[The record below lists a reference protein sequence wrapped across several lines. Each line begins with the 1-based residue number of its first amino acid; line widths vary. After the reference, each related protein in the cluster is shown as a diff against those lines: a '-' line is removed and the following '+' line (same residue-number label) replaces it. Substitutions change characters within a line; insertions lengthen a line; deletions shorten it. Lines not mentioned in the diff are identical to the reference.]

1 MKINV
6 VKAIIAFGVSALLGL
21 LCYEIAKV
29 DESRNWI
36 SLATAAVSIFI
47 CLGSAIACDYKS
59 GNRNANIKV
68 AAWVFTVLVIIAN
81 FIFSRFMYN
90 ITVYVVV
97 ISLLTL
103 MNIAAIYALHKPYE
117 K

>member
-6 VKAIIAFGVSALLGL
+6 VKAIIAIGASALLGL

-36 SLATAAVSIFI
+36 SLATATVSIFI

-59 GNRNANIKV
+59 GYRNANMKV
-68 AAWVFTVLVIIAN
+68 SAWVFTVLVIIAN
-81 FIFSRFMYN
+81 FTFSCFSYN
-90 ITVYVVV
+90 IIVYVVV
-97 ISLLTL
+97 ITLFSLL
-103 MNIAAIYALHKPYE
+103 NIAITYTLYKPQN
-117 K
+117 